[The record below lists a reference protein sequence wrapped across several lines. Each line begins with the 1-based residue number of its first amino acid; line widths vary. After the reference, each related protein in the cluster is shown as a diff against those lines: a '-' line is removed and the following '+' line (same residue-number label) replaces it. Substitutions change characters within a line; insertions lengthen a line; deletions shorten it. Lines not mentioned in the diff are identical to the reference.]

1 MKTKNI
7 TISVPTDLIATL
19 QGMVGKRELS
29 KFITKAIKKA
39 VEEEKTSLAAA
50 YAASDNDLDTIDV
63 INDWKVLDTEDW
75 E

>member
-7 TISVPTDLIATL
+7 SVSMPTDLLITL

-29 KFITKAIKKA
+29 KFITKAVKKA
-39 VEEEKTSLAAA
+39 IEEEKTSLEAA
-50 YAASDNDLDTIDV
+50 YAAADNDPDTVDV
-63 INDWKVLDTEDW
+63 VNDWKALDTEDW